1 MIVCRLAGRSVSR
14 RFLVSRG
21 LASSAAAEK
30 TSLYDFHVANQGK
43 MVNFGGFLLPVQYGD
58 FGIAA
63 SHNHTRTKA
72 SIFDVSHMLQ
82 TYVRGSAAID
92 CMESISTADI
102 GNLSTGTSTL
112 TVFTN
117 ERGGILDD
125 LIITRVSDSVLY
137 VVSNAGCRQQDQDL
151 MSEAVERFRRR
162 GKNVDIEFLE
172 PKDRALLAVQGP
184 EAVKCLQKI
193 CDYDLRYLHFMTST
207 KADVAGIENCRVTR
221 CGYTGEDGV
230 EISIPADRAVHIAE
244 TLMNCREGSVKMA
257 GLGARDSLRLEAG
270 LCLYGSDIDQDT
282 TPIEANLAWLV
293 AKRRRTEANF
303 PGAKTIVDQLKNGC
317 VRRRVGI
324 RATSGPPARHGV
336 EIFSEDSEEKIGIL
350 TSGCP
355 SPSLGGN
362 VGMGYVKEAFKKT
375 GTKIQLKIRDKF
387 YPAEVAKMP
396 FVPANYYN
404 KPK

>member
-1 MIVCRLAGRSVSR
+1 MTASRIVLRHFGRSLQVT
-14 RFLVSRG
+14 RG
-21 LASSAAAEK
+21 FASNAAAEK

-63 SHNHTRTKA
+63 SHNHTRTQA

-82 TYVRGSAAID
+82 TYVRGTAAID
-92 CMESISTADI
+92 CLESISTADI
-102 GNLSTGTSTL
+102 AGLPHGSSTL

-117 ERGGILDD
+117 TKGGILDD
-125 LIITRVSDSVLY
+125 LIITRLSDSVLY
-137 VVSNAGCRQQDQDL
+137 IVSNAGCRQQDMEL
-151 MSEAVERFRRR
+151 MSEAAERFRRR
-162 GKNVDIEFLE
+162 GKNVDVEFLE

-184 EAVKCLQKI
+184 DAVKCLQEV

-244 TLMNCREGSVKMA
+244 TLLGSRGSSVKMA

-270 LCLYGSDIDQDT
+270 LCLYGSDIDQET

-293 AKRRRTEANF
+293 AKRRRTEGNF
-303 PGAKTIVDQLKNGC
+303 PGAKIIVDQLKNGC
-317 VRRRVGI
+317 SRRRIGI
-324 RATSGPPARHGV
+324 RSMGGPPARHGV
-336 EIFSEDSEEKIGIL
+336 EVFTKDTKEKLGSI

-355 SPSLGGN
+355 SPTAGGN
-362 VGMGYVKEAFKKT
+362 VAMGYVKESHKAT
-375 GTKIQLKIRDKF
+375 GTKVQLKIREKF
-387 YPAEVAKMP
+387 FPAEVAKMP
-396 FVPANYYN
+396 FVKANYYT